1 MLQLYSEIE
10 INLLYAKIYPLF
22 HFFHCWVTV
31 LAGGL
36 RLLLT
41 ESERLHDLP
50 VEIAVVVGA
59 PQVGNP
65 PVVVVTE
72 VSGTAGADRAKVV
85 PPLVSAEI
93 SVQLPGLQGT
103 RLSPLSP
110 LQGAAAEVEVF
121 PGSHHLPVNTRGI

>member
-72 VSGTAGADRAKVV
+72 VCGTAWADGAQVV
-85 PPLVSAEI
+85 LPPLSPEISAEL
-93 SVQLPGLQGT
+93 SRLQGT
-103 RLSPLSP
+103 GGSLLSLSQSAP
-110 LQGAAAEVEVF
+110 AEVEVF
-121 PGSHHLPVNTRGI
+121 PGAHDLPASSVE

>member
-1 MLQLYSEIE
+1 MKCYSNSNSI
-10 INLLYAKIYPLF
+10 IILHTRYILCFTFIVGF
-22 HFFHCWVTV
+22 TV
-31 LAGGL
+31 LVGAD
-36 RLLLT
+36 LLLAD
-41 ESERLHDLP
+41 SERLHHLP

-59 PQVGNP
+59 AKVGNP

-72 VSGTAGADRAKVV
+72 VSGTAGADRAEVV